1 MKPAPSRAAALP
13 RVALAGNPNTGKTSL
28 FNRLTGANARV
39 GNYPG
44 VTVEREIGH
53 WTLGVGPVEV
63 MDVPGAYSLA
73 ARSAEEQVAMRAIFG
88 LDGDVRPSAVLL
100 VVDATQLVRN
110 LYFALQLIEAGA
122 PMVIALNLMDV
133 ARTQGNAPD
142 PARISEVLGV
152 PVVAVSANTG
162 EGLDTLAAAMS
173 AVLARPDEGRARP
186 MWRYPAAVER
196 DIKRL
201 VPLVTVADAATSE
214 PPPEARALALW
225 ALLSVEEGD
234 ELIDVPANVRR
245 TVAEVRAAAEAAGRD
260 LDAEV
265 IGARYKWLDG
275 LGLARPR
282 TDGRTLTDRVDA
294 WVLHPVFGLMLFL
307 FVMGALF
314 QALFSWSEPFIGAI
328 ETAFAWLGEATRG
341 VVPPGLVA
349 DFLVDGLINGFG
361 SVLVFLP
368 QILMLFAMLGFLE
381 DSGYMARVAYLVDRG
396 MKAVGLHGRAFVPML
411 SGYACAVPAIMA
423 TRTLER
429 RRDRLLTMMVVPLMS
444 CSARLPIYTLI
455 IAALFPIDGRFLWF
469 FPIQGSM
476 MVFMYVFSTGMA
488 LLAAGVLGRTLLRGP
503 KVPLL
508 LELPP
513 YRLPRA
519 SSVVRQMWLRAK
531 MFVTEAGTV
540 ILGCTIVL
548 WFLLAFPRNVAL
560 DRDYDALRADAS
572 DEVAATLDAEE
583 QGERLR
589 KSYGGQLGQLIE
601 PAIAPLGFDWKIG
614 IGLVGAF
621 AAREVFVSTMGVVY
635 GIGADTDEASLPLRD
650 RIRAEKHA
658 DGTPL
663 YTPLMGLSLMVF
675 FALSAQ
681 CMSTLAVV
689 KRESRSWR
697 WPVFLFSYMTVLA
710 WVVSFV
716 VYQGG
721 RALGYE

>member
-1 MKPAPSRAAALP
+1 MSTASARAVALP

-44 VTVEREIGH
+44 VTVEREIGR
-53 WTLGVGPVEV
+53 WSLAVGPVEV

-73 ARSAEEQVAMRAIFG
+73 SRSAEEQVAMRALFG
-88 LDGDVRPSAVLL
+88 LDGDIRPSAVIV

-110 LYFALQLIEAGA
+110 LYFALQLIEAGV

-133 ARTQGNAPD
+133 ARAQGVAPD
-142 PARISEVLGV
+142 PDRISEVLGV

-162 EGLDTLAAAMS
+162 EGLAALATAVS
-173 AVLARPDEGRARP
+173 SVLARPDLGRARA
-186 MWRYPAAVER
+186 MWRYPSAVER
-196 DIKRL
+196 DLTRL
-201 VPLVTVADAATSE
+201 TPLVTSTE
-214 PPPEARALALW
+214 PLEAKALALW
-225 ALLSVEEGD
+225 ALLSIEPGD
-234 ELIDVPANVRR
+234 ELLEVPANVRR
-245 TVAEVRAAAEAAGRD
+245 EVAAVRAAAEAAGRD
-260 LDAEV
+260 LDSEI
-265 IGARYKWLDG
+265 IGARYHWLDG
-275 LGLARPR
+275 LGLARPPG
-282 TDGRTLTDRVDA
+282 TEPTLTDRVDA
-294 WVLHPVFGLMLFL
+294 WVLHPVFGLAFFL
-307 FVMGALF
+307 FIMGVLF
-314 QALFSWSEPFIGAI
+314 QALFAWSDPFIGLI
-328 ETAFAWLGEATRG
+328 EAGFAWLGDATRG
-341 VVPPGLVA
+341 LVPPGLVA
-349 DFLVDGLINGFG
+349 DFLVDGMINGFG

-381 DSGYMARVAYLVDRG
+381 DSGYMARVAYLVDRA

-455 IAALFPIDGRFLWF
+455 IASLFPVDGRFLWV
-469 FPIQGSM
+469 FPVQGAM
-476 MVFMYVFSTGMA
+476 MVFMYVFSTFMA
-488 LLAAGVLGRTLLRGP
+488 LVAAGVLGRTLLRGP

-519 SSVVRQMWLRAK
+519 SSVFRQMWLRAK

-540 ILGCTIVL
+540 ILGCTVVL
-548 WFLLAFPRNVAL
+548 WFLLAFPRNGAL
-560 DRDYDALRADAS
+560 EKDYDTLRAGAS
-572 DEVAATLDAEE
+572 DEVVATLDAEE
-583 QGERLR
+583 AGERLR
-589 KSYGGQLGQLIE
+589 QSYGGQLGQLIE
-601 PAIAPLGFDWKIG
+601 PVIEPLGFDWKIG

-635 GIGADTDEASLPLRD
+635 GIGSETNEESLPLRD
-650 RIRAEKHA
+650 RIRAERHA
-658 DGTPL
+658 DGTAI
-663 YTPLMGLSLMVF
+663 YTPLTGLSLMVF

-697 WPVFLFSYMTVLA
+697 WPVFLFAYMTVLA
-710 WVVSFV
+710 WVASFA

-721 RALGYE
+721 MALGFG